1 MGAMTTRGRA
11 QDATPDELEAIWARV
26 SNWGRWG
33 ADDERGAL
41 NQQSAERCARA
52 AALVREGLHLSLAH
66 DLPLRPS
73 PETPVPAQHH
83 MLAGGDAR
91 DASGIPGYE
100 ASSDWVGTPV
110 HGLGITHIDALCH
123 MFVRGEMYNGV
134 PAAEV
139 RSSGARRNS
148 LRATEGGVVGRGV
161 LLDVP
166 AACGAD
172 FLGAADAIGVE
183 DLEAAERAQ
192 GVRVEPG
199 DLLFVS
205 TGRDARRRAAGGH
218 LDPFREGLAGL
229 EPGCLP
235 WLHERGV
242 AVLGGD
248 GISDRMPARST
259 PGWPFPIH
267 QIGITRIG
275 LHLIDN
281 AHLAPLAAA
290 CAQRRRWAFF
300 CAVAPLR
307 IPGGTGCP
315 VNPVVVL

>member
-1 MGAMTTRGRA
+1 MATSGRA
-11 QDATPDELEAIWARV
+11 DPASPEELERIWALVR
-26 SNWGRWG
+26 NWGRWG

-41 NQQSAERCARA
+41 NFLTAERCARA
-52 AALVREGLHLSLAH
+52 AALVRDGLHVSLAH
-66 DLPLRPS
+66 DLPVRPS
-73 PETPVPAQHH
+73 PESPYPAQHH

-100 ASSDWVGTPV
+100 ASSDYIGTPV

-134 PAAEV
+134 PASEV
-139 RSSGARRNS
+139 RSNGARRNHI
-148 LRATEGGVVGRGV
+148 LALEAGIVGRGV

-166 AACGAD
+166 GALGVE
-172 FLGAADAIGVE
+172 FLGPAEAIGVE

-199 DLLFVS
+199 DLLIVS
-205 TGRDARRRAAGGH
+205 TGRDARRRAAGGS

-229 EPGCLP
+229 DPRCLP
-235 WLHERGV
+235 WLREREV

-248 GISDRMPARST
+248 GISDRMPARTT

-267 QIGITRIG
+267 QIGITGIG

-281 AHLAPLAAA
+281 LSLTALLAA
-290 CAQRRRWAFF
+290 CAQRRRYAFL

-315 VNPVVVL
+315 VNPVAIL